1 MRLILLGASD
11 FPHNYFMA
19 KTPVTFLKEVQD
31 ELKKVVWPT
40 REEVIRLTFVVI
52 FISLVVGLF
61 LGGIDI
67 GLVKLTEIFL
77 NR

>member
-1 MRLILLGASD
+1 
-11 FPHNYFMA
+11 MA
-19 KTPVTFLKEVQD
+19 KSPVTFLKEVQD

-40 REEVIRLTFVVI
+40 RSEVIRLTFVVL
-52 FISLVVGLF
+52 FISLVVGFF

-67 GLVKLTEIFL
+67 VLVKLTEIFL

>member
-1 MRLILLGASD
+1 
-11 FPHNYFMA
+11 MA

-40 REEVIRLTFVVI
+40 RPEVIRLTVVVVFV
-52 FISLVVGLF
+52 SLVVGFF

-67 GLVKLTEIFL
+67 LLAKLIELFI